1 MEDND
6 DQARRERADRLRAE
20 IDAIKSG
27 NEAAPDSPHEF
38 VERRAR
44 EQREVPPEEPDGD
57 SPRHGGAAG
66 VTDQTS
72 KTRGLLF

>member
-1 MEDND
+1 MEASD

-27 NEAAPDSPHEF
+27 DEAPPDSPHEF

-44 EQREVPPEEPDGD
+44 EQREVPTEEPDSD
-57 SPRHGGAAG
+57 SPRQGGAAA
-66 VTDQTS
+66 
-72 KTRGLLF
+72 